1 MDYIYAI
8 LIAVPIGLVAFL
20 SAFWGGIYRCLCFS
34 EILKMASAFVIFQA
48 GLFWLGTW
56 TGNSFANS
64 IGWLSIPFAET
75 IILLTGVKL
84 IYTGFRTRPEQKS
97 YNLAKNGELIA
108 VSFASSLNAF
118 MAGLGI
124 GLLRPVTN
132 HMIIGIVLSVALF
145 SYIGV
150 YVGKSQGRIIYT
162 TFVAV
167 IAGIFMLTLAVI
179 LAMDLYNFI

>member
-1 MDYIYAI
+1 MDYFYAF
-8 LIAVPIGLVAFL
+8 LIAVPLGLVAFL
-20 SAFWGGIYRCLCFS
+20 SAFWAGIYRCLCFS
-34 EILKMASAFVIFQA
+34 EILKMVAAFVIFQT

-56 TGNSFANS
+56 SGSSFANS
-64 IGWLSIPFAET
+64 LGWMAIPFAEA
-75 IILLTGVKL
+75 IILFTGVKF

-118 MAGLGI
+118 ILGLGI
-124 GLLRPVTN
+124 GLLRPVSDQ
-132 HMIIGIVLSVALF
+132 MLAGIAIAVVIF

-150 YVGKSQGRIIYT
+150 YTGKKQGRIIYT

-167 IAGIFMLTLAVI
+167 IAGIILIALTVI
-179 LAMDLYNFI
+179 IALDLYHVI